1 MFFLEFYRVIVQALF
16 NLTYIQSLFT
26 IITEMN
32 KTEQE
37 IWSNQSENVDSN
49 LKNMVK
55 YLRIISFKLFQTNF
69 NSNADN
75 VCVYQSS
82 IGISLFFLSSQNFGL
97 LNRSMHRFK
106 NDVEIL
112 LKLLVLY
119 SIIFISR

>member
-1 MFFLEFYRVIVQALF
+1 LFFLEFYRVIVQALF

-55 YLRIISFKLFQTNF
+55 YLRIISFKLSQANF
-69 NSNADN
+69 NTDADN
-75 VCVYQSS
+75 VRVYQSS
-82 IGISLFFLSSQNFGL
+82 I
-97 LNRSMHRFK
+97 
-106 NDVEIL
+106 
-112 LKLLVLY
+112 
-119 SIIFISR
+119 

>member
-1 MFFLEFYRVIVQALF
+1 LFFLEFYRVIVQALF

-55 YLRIISFKLFQTNF
+55 YLRIISFKLSQINF
-69 NSNADN
+69 NSDTDN
-75 VCVYQSS
+75 VCVY
-82 IGISLFFLSSQNFGL
+82 
-97 LNRSMHRFK
+97 
-106 NDVEIL
+106 
-112 LKLLVLY
+112 
-119 SIIFISR
+119 